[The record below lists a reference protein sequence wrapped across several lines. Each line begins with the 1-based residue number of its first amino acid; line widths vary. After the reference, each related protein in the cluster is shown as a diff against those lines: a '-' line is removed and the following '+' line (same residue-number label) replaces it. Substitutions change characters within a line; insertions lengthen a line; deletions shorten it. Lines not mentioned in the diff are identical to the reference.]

1 MSQLIRTPDCKEI
14 HSKATNIQMVSKYLS
29 VEFEGRLTT
38 SGVLPALLSLL
49 PLPRLDPCSPLPLSH
64 LRFALTRTV
73 SSIPIA
79 GRCASLQ
86 VGEQRK
92 HLHLY
97 LAGTERRLYASAR
110 STLRPRRGARGVQ
123 DRSVKVRRRREEQ
136 RRTHRASCVDSL
148 LEHRHLGERKARR
161 YEKGVCGWERKVGQR
176 AKMAIRMHT
185 RTSLSSASVLT
196 SI

>member
-123 DRSVKVRRRREEQ
+123 DRSVKVRRRREERIG
-136 RRTHRASCVDSL
+136 RRAWTRYSGIGTSASAKRGGTRKVCVGGSAKSAS
-148 LEHRHLGERKARR
+148 ERKWR
-161 YEKGVCGWERKVGQR
+161 
-176 AKMAIRMHT
+176 
-185 RTSLSSASVLT
+185 
-196 SI
+196 